1 MDKYQDNYLTIT
13 LQDDIF
19 SQTAEAITASEKYIN
34 KLFATQDSQAVRSLD
49 LIVIGPIRSKSK
61 IDTSE

>member
-19 SQTAEAITASEKYIN
+19 SQTAEAITASEKYID
-34 KLFATQDSQAVRSLD
+34 KLFSTQDSRSLD